1 MIVREV
7 VLLCFYSSALSYK
20 QLCSSFLPFFV
31 RDVRDDSQPSNL
43 SEWKLIWSKVQQ
55 IILLAVKKIPVGK
68 GWFFGS
74 SCGLAFAGFAASCVY
89 FQRIRNPLGNKSR
102 LVMCAICG
110 TGSFCP
116 IMQT

>member
-74 SCGLAFAGFAASCVY
+74 SCGLLLLALLLRVCISKESG
-89 FQRIRNPLGNKSR
+89 IPLEIN
-102 LVMCAICG
+102 LDL
-110 TGSFCP
+110 
-116 IMQT
+116 